1 MKKIK
6 LDSGIT
12 MEVADNAID
21 DMELFEMLISIDEG
35 NGTAVPKALEKLIGK
50 AQKEKL
56 YDSLRKEDG
65 IVRITDVQKAFMA
78 FLEKLGDKG
87 KNS

>member
-12 MEVADNAID
+12 LEVADNVID
-21 DMELFEMLISIDEG
+21 DMELLELLMSLDEG
-35 NGTAVPKALEKLIGK
+35 NMTALPKAWEKLIGK

-65 IVRITDVQKAFMA
+65 IVRFSDVQKAFMA

>member
-1 MKKIK
+1 M
-6 LDSGIT
+6 
-12 MEVADNAID
+12 
-21 DMELFEMLISIDEG
+21 
-35 NGTAVPKALEKLIGK
+35 AVPKALEKLIGK

-65 IVRITDVQKAFMA
+65 IGRISDVQKAFLA
-78 FLEKLGDKG
+78 IFEKLGDKG